1 MICIKPYSPALLSD
15 WEQVVEFAING
26 TFMHSRAFMEY
37 HGERFKDASLVIY
50 NDGHPVG
57 IFPAHRVEDRIHS
70 HQGLTYG
77 GLILNPKLSMGGI
90 IAVIKEVL
98 RYYHELQIRKL
109 NIKDVPSFY
118 GSSSLEWMPYC
129 MFLLKAENFRTDL
142 SFAIPLPASPSR
154 YSKGRK
160 WGINKAR
167 KNGMS
172 IRETRD
178 FRPFWEEVLVPN
190 LWERH
195 RVKPV
200 HTLEE
205 IQFLAQNNHPYIRQF
220 EVLEAGNILAGSTV
234 FETKTTAHTQYL
246 SANPRGKELGAL
258 DLLLDH
264 LLVQVFPHKAFFD
277 FGIVNENQGLTIN
290 KGLMEWKES
299 FGAKPY
305 VHQFYRVEPKWFG
318 VLENVMK

>member
-15 WEQVVEFAING
+15 WEQVVQCAING

-129 MFLLKAENFRTDL
+129 
-142 SFAIPLPASPSR
+142 
-154 YSKGRK
+154 
-160 WGINKAR
+160 
-167 KNGMS
+167 
-172 IRETRD
+172 
-178 FRPFWEEVLVPN
+178 
-190 LWERH
+190 
-195 RVKPV
+195 
-200 HTLEE
+200 
-205 IQFLAQNNHPYIRQF
+205 
-220 EVLEAGNILAGSTV
+220 
-234 FETKTTAHTQYL
+234 
-246 SANPRGKELGAL
+246 
-258 DLLLDH
+258 
-264 LLVQVFPHKAFFD
+264 
-277 FGIVNENQGLTIN
+277 
-290 KGLMEWKES
+290 
-299 FGAKPY
+299 
-305 VHQFYRVEPKWFG
+305 
-318 VLENVMK
+318 